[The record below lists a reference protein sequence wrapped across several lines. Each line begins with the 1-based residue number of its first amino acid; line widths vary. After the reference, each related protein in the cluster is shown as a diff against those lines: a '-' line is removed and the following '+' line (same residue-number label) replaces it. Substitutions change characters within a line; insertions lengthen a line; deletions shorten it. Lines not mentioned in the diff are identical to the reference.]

1 MKICDTFGGDESL
14 SINKTTDGWIYSLT
28 PHLLMTEDFSPVT
41 SRDESIFVLPTWLVS
56 LEKFSES
63 PPGASLTEAGWEW

>member
-1 MKICDTFGGDESL
+1 VLEAKSQSASAESTLQRTYEDMRYFGGDESL

-41 SRDESIFVLPTWLVS
+41 CHGEPVFLLRD
-56 LEKFSES
+56 
-63 PPGASLTEAGWEW
+63 G

>member
-1 MKICDTFGGDESL
+1 VLEAKANQPALKARFSARMKICDTFGGDESL

-41 SRDESIFVLPTWLVS
+41 CHGEPVFLLRD
-56 LEKFSES
+56 
-63 PPGASLTEAGWEW
+63 G

>member
-1 MKICDTFGGDESL
+1 MKICDTFGDDESL

-41 SRDESIFVLPTWLVS
+41 CHGEPVFLFRD
-56 LEKFSES
+56 
-63 PPGASLTEAGWEW
+63 G